1 MDGTD
6 DLWIGST
13 QIVLDDND
21 SGFIEKI
28 DERSFSPSS
37 HYLRRD
43 NRANGI
49 CVATSGPR
57 SVWI

>member
-13 QIVLDDND
+13 RTGLDDND

-28 DERSFSPSS
+28 DERSFSPILGL
-37 HYLRRD
+37 YFY
-43 NRANGI
+43 
-49 CVATSGPR
+49 
-57 SVWI
+57 